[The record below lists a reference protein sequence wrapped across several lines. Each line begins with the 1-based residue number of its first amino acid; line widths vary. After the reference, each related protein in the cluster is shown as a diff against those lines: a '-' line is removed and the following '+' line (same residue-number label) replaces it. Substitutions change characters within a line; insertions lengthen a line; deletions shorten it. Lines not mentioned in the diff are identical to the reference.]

1 MNTKKTAII
10 LSIMA
15 LVGTGAV
22 MPTLAAD
29 VVFPE
34 MAARSQA
41 YTKEAL
47 PKAKQEAY
55 DANYNQGILAAGKVD
70 GKWSFIGT
78 DGSVKFGPF
87 KKVEQVRTSIYKVTD
102 DKGTYYMDDA
112 GKVVTSLPPVTS
124 EGATSELTKFKEQGR
139 YGFKNVAGRVVIPPT
154 LKDVYTDFSEGIA
167 FVKNDQVKKVAID
180 EMGKELFA
188 APYDEFFP
196 YQDGLAEYRRHVSSF
211 NLGNF
216 LGAIVGSAVNNGIYY
231 PGDTLTYDGV
241 KRGYLDKAGN
251 IVIDSKNDQVYPI
264 SKFGTF
270 VKNDGKLG
278 FVNRPGTYII
288 QPGNY
293 DIASNMMD
301 DISGFAALKNK
312 DINKV
317 ALFSLVDGAQVTKFD
332 YDKAD
337 IIGGERMFLTQGDAE
352 YFVDT
357 KTGTIVA
364 QFPKD
369 TQATMFLFEGY
380 TWIWNDKKVYQ
391 IIDKSGKVLYTA
403 PKGMISEVNAFRH
416 GVSVVKS
423 KGLYGIMDAQGNWVV
438 QPQYKKIHML

>member
-124 EGATSELTKFKEQGR
+124 EGATSGLTKFKEQGR

-154 LKDVYTDFSEGIA
+154 LKDVYNDFSEGIA
-167 FVKNDQVKKVAID
+167 FVKQHTY
-180 EMGKELFA
+180 L
-188 APYDEFFP
+188 
-196 YQDGLAEYRRHVSSF
+196 LRR
-211 NLGNF
+211 
-216 LGAIVGSAVNNGIYY
+216 
-231 PGDTLTYDGV
+231 
-241 KRGYLDKAGN
+241 
-251 IVIDSKNDQVYPI
+251 I
-264 SKFGTF
+264 SKILSRTDRY
-270 VKNDGKLG
+270 V
-278 FVNRPGTYII
+278 
-288 QPGNY
+288 
-293 DIASNMMD
+293 ASCHYP
-301 DISGFAALKNK
+301 
-312 DINKV
+312 
-317 ALFSLVDGAQVTKFD
+317 LV
-332 YDKAD
+332 
-337 IIGGERMFLTQGDAE
+337 
-352 YFVDT
+352 
-357 KTGTIVA
+357 
-364 QFPKD
+364 
-369 TQATMFLFEGY
+369 
-380 TWIWNDKKVYQ
+380 
-391 IIDKSGKVLYTA
+391 
-403 PKGMISEVNAFRH
+403 
-416 GVSVVKS
+416 
-423 KGLYGIMDAQGNWVV
+423 
-438 QPQYKKIHML
+438 